1 MVRFERKDTKKAR
14 AAVESLNNAKQKN
27 SGYNTPE
34 VNSALQ
40 EMFHGKCYICENKK
54 HITSFQIEHL
64 KAHHGDLGLKYD
76 WENLFLSCAH
86 CNNTKLG
93 KYEPILDCSHVDVD
107 QKIAFHFQNPPQKPE
122 LKIEA
127 LDTSIATVNTCHLL
141 NDVYYGKTPQKKVE
155 SKLIRCEIRRQMLDF
170 ENYIG
175 EYLELEDGEDKKD
188 LYCKIEKE
196 LKNASEYTA
205 FKRWFI
211 RDNQEL
217 CKDLLTLLPC

>member
-1 MVRFERKDTKKAR
+1 MVRFERKDTEKAR
-14 AAVESLNNAKQKN
+14 AAVKSLNDAKTN
-27 SGYNTPE
+27 DGGYNTRE

-64 KAHHGDLGLKYD
+64 KAHHGDRNLKYD

-93 KYEPILDCSHVDVD
+93 KYEPILDCSHLNVD
-107 QKIAFHFQNPPQKPE
+107 KNIAFHFQNPPQKPE
-122 LKIEA
+122 LIIEA
-127 LDTSIATVNTCHLL
+127 LDTSRETVNTCHLL
-141 NDVYYGKTPQKKVE
+141 NDVYYGKTPQKEAE
-155 SKLIRCEIRRQMLDF
+155 SQLMRCEIRRQMLDF

-175 EYLELEDGEDKKD
+175 EYIELEDGEDKKD

-196 LKNASEYTA
+196 LKNTSEYTA

-211 RDNQEL
+211 RDNPES
-217 CKDLLTLLPC
+217 CKDLLPLLPC